1 MKATLEE
8 MSAKDILCSD
18 LLDTDALLQLEH
30 HVRQFLKIRQ
40 SLSVAE
46 AVLQSGSFPD
56 KDTRLAALYWL
67 KGNAEQAEAHAK
79 KAVKAKTGKC
89 SVARMILAR
98 IAEETEDHAAAL
110 QHCEEGAKDDPN
122 NCPLNMGR
130 IRNLRLLGESGKA
143 LALVGEL
150 SKWFG
155 EKPSYHY
162 EKGRCLEAQ
171 GDYVAALAAYD
182 KAIGL
187 NPQHAPSIYQ
197 SAVLLDLRG
206 DDEEAKKR
214 YKKIGPGTPHSYVHA
229 CLNLAILYEDEG
241 NYMDAVACCEAVLQV
256 QPNNRQAKL
265 FRKSAESSMS
275 MYYSPEETKQS
286 ERLEAV
292 LRVPVTDFELSVR
305 SRNCLAKMNIRT
317 LGDLVKRSESE
328 MLAYKNFG
336 ETSLR
341 EIREMLSSR
350 NLRLGM
356 MREDAATRAAISRSA
371 IRQKE
376 DFLSKSIDE
385 LELSVRS
392 RKCMDSLGIVTIG
405 DLAGKTETDL
415 DLAKNF
421 GRVSLNEIKRK
432 LQEHGLSLKE
442 SE

>member
-1 MKATLEE
+1 M
-8 MSAKDILCSD
+8 
-18 LLDTDALLQLEH
+18 
-30 HVRQFLKIRQ
+30 
-40 SLSVAE
+40 E
-46 AVLQSGSFPD
+46 AV
-56 KDTRLAALYWL
+56 T
-67 KGNAEQAEAHAK
+67 
-79 KAVKAKTGKC
+79 
-89 SVARMILAR
+89 
-98 IAEETEDHAAAL
+98 
-110 QHCEEGAKDDPN
+110 
-122 NCPLNMGR
+122 
-130 IRNLRLLGESGKA
+130 
-143 LALVGEL
+143 
-150 SKWFG
+150 
-155 EKPSYHY
+155 
-162 EKGRCLEAQ
+162 
-171 GDYVAALAAYD
+171 
-182 KAIGL
+182 
-187 NPQHAPSIYQ
+187 
-197 SAVLLDLRG
+197 
-206 DDEEAKKR
+206 
-214 YKKIGPGTPHSYVHA
+214 
-229 CLNLAILYEDEG
+229 
-241 NYMDAVACCEAVLQV
+241 CCEAVLQV
-256 QPNNRQAKL
+256 DPNNRQAKL

>member
-1 MKATLEE
+1 MSATMED

-18 LLDTDALLQLEH
+18 LFDTDNLLYLEH
-30 HVRQFLKIRQ
+30 LVRQFRKMRQ
-40 SLSVAE
+40 SLSGVEPTLA
-46 AVLQSGSFPD
+46 SGSLPD
-56 KDTRLAALYWL
+56 KDVRMAGLHWL
-67 KGNAEQAEAHAK
+67 LGNAEQAEAHAK
-79 KAVKAKTGKC
+79 KAPK
-89 SVARMILAR
+89 SPVARMILGR
-98 IAEETEDHAAAL
+98 IAEDTQAYEDAL
-110 QHCEEGAKDDPN
+110 KQYEEGAKTDPN

-130 IRNLRLLGESGKA
+130 IRVLRLQGEEGKA
-143 LALVGEL
+143 LTLVEEL

-162 EKGRCLEAQ
+162 EKGRCLEAR
-171 GDYVAALAAYD
+171 GEYAAALAAYD
-182 KAIGL
+182 KALAI
-187 NPQHAPSIYQ
+187 NPQHAPSIFQ
-197 SAVLLDLRG
+197 SASLLDLRG
-206 DDEEAKKR
+206 DDEEAKAR
-214 YKKIGPGTPHSYVHA
+214 YRKIGPGAGHAYVHA

-241 NYMDAVACCEAVLQV
+241 NYMEAVACCEAVLQV
-256 QPNNRQAKL
+256 DPNNRQAKL

-356 MREDAATRAAISRSA
+356 MREDAATRAAIGRS
-371 IRQKE
+371 IVRQKE
-376 DFLSKSIDE
+376 DFLAKSIDE

-392 RKCMDSLGIVTIG
+392 RKCMDSLDIVTVG
-405 DLAGKTETDL
+405 DLAGKTEADL
-415 DLAKNF
+415 ALAKNF
-421 GRVSLNEIKRK
+421 GRVSLNEIKKK
-432 LQEHGLSLKE
+432 LQEHGLSLKDAK
-442 SE
+442 